1 MRDMNVLKSKLR
13 LLGKDIMLESNDIVV
28 VRESAKEG
36 IVYGRNFTDKYT
48 AYKFWRARCVHNIV
62 IVDYY
67 LKSDYSTNSIYSS
80 IYTEHGKVRFDGRGY
95 LQCAMELRPSNAR
108 VSLGRFSSA
117 LLIRETDVNVFKE
130 LYLVTADGLC
140 VKLTPYFN
148 EEYLSRVRFNVNYRQ
163 QCYDIGLFGQSDKF
177 KLLLR
182 VYLDGT
188 VKDMT

>member
-1 MRDMNVLKSKLR
+1 MRDMDVLKAKLR

-36 IVYGRNFTDKYT
+36 IVYGKNFTDTYT

-67 LKSDYSTNSIYSS
+67 LRSDYNIDSIYSS
-80 IYTEHGKVRFDGRGY
+80 IYTENGKVRFDGRGS

-117 LLIRETDVNVFKE
+117 LLIRETDINVFKE
-130 LYLVTADGLC
+130 LYLVTANGLC
-140 VKLTPYFN
+140 VKLTPYFSA
-148 EEYLSRVRFNVNYRQ
+148 EVLSRVRFNVNYPQR
-163 QCYDIGLFGQSDKF
+163 CYDIGIFGKSDKF
-177 KLLLR
+177 VVSLK

-188 VKDMT
+188 IKDMT